1 MVLSIFKLSL
11 VLVRFGLEAPV
22 SLKFSM
28 EEVAVEFV
36 SGIENDLALAMLQVI
51 YKAALV
57 DVQTSLL
64 KSSLSLV
71 FLALELSLVGLILV
85 SRSVLP
91 PDQFV
96 VFKVSLIDSALLR
109 KYSFSEGVVVEPWAL
124 ISRSI
129 IPRELAVA
137 VLFIIG
143 KLPLVKF
150 VIIVLYPHLPIG
162 ELLYFGEA
170 VVLLWGEG
178 QWFFSGSGQTD
189 EFSIA
194 LGGRLFWEVLLLEG
208 IAFFA
213 HWVAAHLNNN
223 KLYRKLTKKHFKP
236 FPTSDCQVFL

>member
-109 KYSFSEGVVVEPWAL
+109 KYSFSEGVVVEPGAL

-162 ELLYFGEA
+162 ELFYFGKA

-178 QWFFSGSGQTD
+178 Q
-189 EFSIA
+189 
-194 LGGRLFWEVLLLEG
+194 
-208 IAFFA
+208 
-213 HWVAAHLNNN
+213 
-223 KLYRKLTKKHFKP
+223 
-236 FPTSDCQVFL
+236 